1 LQHDEKRRDKPKETE
16 MISEYEPAFS
26 QSEHAILPGREPA
39 CDPFDDDSLDA
50 LYAIDDTEL
59 DDFARGGK

>member
-1 LQHDEKRRDKPKETE
+1 

-26 QSEHAILPGREPA
+26 QSERAILPGREPA